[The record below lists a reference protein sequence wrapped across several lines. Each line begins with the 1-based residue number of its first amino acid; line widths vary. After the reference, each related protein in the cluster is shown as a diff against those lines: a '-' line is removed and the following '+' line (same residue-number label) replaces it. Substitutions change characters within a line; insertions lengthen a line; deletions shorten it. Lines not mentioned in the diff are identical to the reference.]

1 MPQPSV
7 PDHVPPSL
15 VVDLD
20 FYDLVRG
27 DEEAQL
33 AWKRFL
39 GHGPLVWSPRNG
51 GHWVATRGDDIKAL
65 YRDTTNLSGR
75 DGTAIPL
82 HGGPRLLPTDTDP
95 PELEEYRRA
104 VMPFFAP
111 GAIDAVAPD
120 IRKRA
125 IDMIDAIQARGECEF
140 VADFAHQLPILV
152 FLSIFGLPAEDRLL
166 LLEMTANFT
175 RTSDEAAKAK
185 AMAGVFAYLEE
196 KIAERRAR
204 PTGDVISRLIKA
216 KFNDRPFT
224 PEEVLNSCVTLLM
237 AGLDTV
243 AALLG
248 FVAGYLAREPEQ
260 RAAIRA
266 RGKDLAPVI
275 EELLRRFAVAN
286 LGRTV
291 ARDFAL
297 HGVTLKAGDRILLS
311 TILHNLDEERFP
323 DPLRVNFAR
332 GRIAHLTFGS
342 GAHACLGAYLAR
354 TEMAIFLEEWLTRIP
369 EFEIV
374 PGAHPT
380 ASSGGID
387 ALNSLPL
394 RWNG

>member
-1 MPQPSV
+1 MQPRV

-33 AWKRFL
+33 AWRRFL

-51 GHWVATRGDDIKAL
+51 GHWVATEGEDIKAL
-65 YRDTTNLSGR
+65 YRDTAHLSGR
-75 DGTAIPL
+75 DGSAIPL

-120 IRKRA
+120 IRRRA
-125 IDMIDAIQARGECEF
+125 IEIIEAIRVRGECEF

-152 FLSIFGLPAEDRLL
+152 FLSIFGLPAEDRLT
-166 LLEMTANFT
+166 LLEMTDNFT
-175 RTSDEAAKAK
+175 RTADEAVKAK
-185 AMAGVFAYLEE
+185 AMAGVFAYLEA
-196 KIAERRAR
+196 KIAERRAQ
-204 PTGDVISRLIKA
+204 PTGDVISRLIEA
-216 KFNDRPFT
+216 RFNDRPFT
-224 PEEVLNSCVTLLM
+224 HEEVLYSCVTLLM

-248 FVAGYLAREPEQ
+248 FVAAWLAREPDQ

-266 RGKDLAPVI
+266 RGKDLAAVI

-311 TILHNLDEERFP
+311 TALHNLDENRFA
-323 DPLRVNFAR
+323 DPLRIDFAR

-369 EFEIV
+369 DFEIV
-374 PGAHPT
+374 PGTHAA

-387 ALNSLPL
+387 AIDRLSL
-394 RWNG
+394 RWSA